1 MDVHLLD
8 IDLEMAEPAERVE
21 SKKSTLF
28 GYNRI
33 DFGML
38 VLCCVLMVLLVAFFI
53 WFAVQHSK

>member
-1 MDVHLLD
+1 MNQHLLD
-8 IDLEMAEPAERVE
+8 IDLEIAEPEKKME
-21 SKKSTLF
+21 SNNTTLF